1 MNAAHTQNDVLIKVW
16 QTQAQPLLCA
26 ARTLHAH
33 SLHVSSNWRWL
44 ADLLIHSSGG
54 GVLVAQ
60 KHRGHAPGEVVQ
72 DLVAAGEGLPVADAA
87 GGAGSSLLLLLLLLV
102 LLL

>member
-1 MNAAHTQNDVLIKVW
+1 MRRPDLTRPLPARELKLALVGRPPY
-16 QTQAQPLLCA
+16 PLLG
-26 ARTLHAH
+26 
-33 SLHVSSNWRWL
+33 W
-44 ADLLIHSSGG
+44 